1 MDLLWGIFHIS
12 QPVQFVRHCFG
23 NVLCKHLTL
32 LNVCRC
38 VHKTLPLD
46 FVSTS
51 TNSYVC
57 FELSS
62 TEKLADDSLGLAN
75 LPAPTYWGGQV
86 AGQMPSSSAPQWK
99 ISTFLTG
106 QMSDTWQD
114 CHPDSPAES
123 LLTGYHSSPEIKVVF
138 LFLSLFQTLSPSCL
152 FSLGWFHF

>member
-1 MDLLWGIFHIS
+1 MCAD
-12 QPVQFVRHCFG
+12 
-23 NVLCKHLTL
+23 
-32 LNVCRC
+32 VCM
-38 VHKTLPLD
+38 D

-51 TNSYVC
+51 TNSYVG
-57 FELSS
+57 FELIS
-62 TEKLADDSLGLAN
+62 TEKCDSSLALCPLTTKNIYFCVFLRLILTQLWLADDSLGLAN

-106 QMSDTWQD
+106 QMSATWQD

-123 LLTGYHSSPEIKVVF
+123 LQTGYHSSPEIKVVF